1 MLNCIIISVVLGICS
16 TVFVFPWFWISLITR
31 KTIVNDGTHP
41 GIKAGKNEKQC
52 FFKRQLMCF
61 IFVLMVSM
69 LLFTMAGVRRTWTGA
84 FIPICLII
92 FINILRVGLYENDK
106 NEKIKERILGG
117 VLVAFAIFSI
127 TKLCIDYDTKIL
139 ERISPKE
146 IPVFVSI
153 QKDGQQVV
161 PSSDTIKELF
171 DVDSA
176 SGPMYTNH
184 KFVYKVSGRSGLS
197 GSLGIVIIDERN
209 ADKAKLIEC
218 KLNKH
223 GIVPL
228 KMRNM
233 YPTDIILYQDI
244 QVSDD
249 DVPYEKYWLVK
260 GENFFSKPTLQKYL
274 LRNLETG
281 EITEY
286 LPEELPE
293 FAR

>member
-16 TVFVFPWFWISLITR
+16 TVFVLPWFWISLITR
-31 KTIVNDGTHP
+31 KTIVSDGTHP

-106 NEKIKERILGG
+106 NEKIKERVLGG

-184 KFVYKVSGRSGLS
+184 KFVYKVSDPS
-197 GSLGIVIIDERN
+197 GIVVIDERN
-209 ADKAKLIEC
+209 ADKAKFIEC
-218 KLNKH
+218 ELNNH
-223 GIVPL
+223 GIIPFKV
-228 KMRNM
+228 RNL
-233 YPTDIILYQDI
+233 YPTDIILYKDI
-244 QVSDD
+244 QMSDEE
-249 DVPYEKYWLVK
+249 VPYEKYCIVESEK
-260 GENFFSKPTLQKYL
+260 FFSKPTLKKYL
-274 LRNLETG
+274 LKNLETG
-281 EITEY
+281 EIMEY
-286 LPEELPE
+286 LPDELPE

>member
-1 MLNCIIISVVLGICS
+1 MLNCIILSVVLGICS
-16 TVFVFPWFWISLITR
+16 TVFVLPWFWISLITR
-31 KTIVNDGTHP
+31 RTIVSDGTHR
-41 GIKAGKNEKQC
+41 GIKAGRNEKQI
-52 FFKRQLMCF
+52 FFKRQLICF
-61 IFVLMVSM
+61 IFVFIVSM
-69 LLFTMAGVRRTWTGA
+69 LLFTMASARRTWTGA

-92 FINILRVGLYENDK
+92 FINILRVGLYEIDI
-106 NEKIKERILGG
+106 NEKIKERVLWG
-117 VLVAFAIFSI
+117 VLIAFAVFST
-127 TKLCIDYDTKIL
+127 TKLCIDYDTEIL
-139 ERISPKE
+139 ERVSPKE
-146 IPVFVSI
+146 IPVSVSI

-161 PSSDTIKELF
+161 PTSGTIKELF

-184 KFVYKVSGRSGLS
+184 KFVYKVSDPS
-197 GSLGIVIIDERN
+197 GIVVIDEQN
-209 ADKAKLIEC
+209 ADKAKFIEC
-218 KLNKH
+218 EPNNH
-223 GIVPL
+223 GIIPL
-228 KMRNM
+228 KMRNL

-286 LPEELPE
+286 LPDELPE